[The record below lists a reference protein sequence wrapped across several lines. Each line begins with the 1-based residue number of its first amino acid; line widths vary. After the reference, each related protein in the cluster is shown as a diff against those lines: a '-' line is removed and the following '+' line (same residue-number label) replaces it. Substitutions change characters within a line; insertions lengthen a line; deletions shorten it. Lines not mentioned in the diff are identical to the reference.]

1 MNYSYFEIG
10 GQIVECQQHSTS
22 IPSPLPSPSSFR
34 GAPTALPVAQV
45 QGQRKQKVAGGRKG
59 DRTSERKQAAK
70 VIGGAAIRAGVAIL
84 MVPDPLPLVDEIA
97 GLVLIAGGAGLVY
110 YSES

>member
-22 IPSPLPSPSSFR
+22 IPSPLPSASSFR
-34 GAPTALPVAQV
+34 GAPTDLPVAQV
-45 QGQRKQKVAGGRKG
+45 QAQRKQKVAGGRKA
-59 DRTSERKQAAK
+59 DRTSIRKESAK
-70 VIGGAAIRAGVAIL
+70 LIGGGMIRAGVAIL

-97 GLVLIAGGAGLVY
+97 GLALIAGGAGLVY
-110 YSES
+110 YGEN

>member
-59 DRTSERKQAAK
+59 DRTSMRKESAK
-70 VIGGAAIRAGVAIL
+70 LIGGGMIRAGVAIL
-84 MVPDPLPLVDEIA
+84 MVPDPLPVVDEIA
-97 GLVLIAGGAGLVY
+97 GLALIAGGAGLVY

>member
-10 GQIVECQQHSTS
+10 GQLVECQQHSTS

-34 GAPTALPVAQV
+34 GAPTGRAVAQV

-59 DRTSERKQAAK
+59 DLGIGRKMTKTVGTTMIRT
-70 VIGGAAIRAGVAIL
+70 GVAIL
-84 MVPDPLPLVDEIA
+84 MVPDPLPLVDEIVA
-97 GLVLIAGGAGLVY
+97 VSLIAGGATLVY
-110 YSES
+110 LAEN

>member
-10 GQIVECQQHSTS
+10 GQLVECQQHSTS
-22 IPSPLPSPSSFR
+22 IPSPLSSPSSFR
-34 GAPTALPVAQV
+34 GAPTTPTVAQV

-59 DRTSERKQAAK
+59 DRTSIRKEGAK
-70 VIGGAAIRAGVAIL
+70 LVGGGMIRAGVAIL
-84 MVPDPLPLVDEIA
+84 MVPDPLPFVDEIA
-97 GLVLIAGGAGLVY
+97 AVALIAGGAGLVY

>member
-1 MNYSYFEIG
+1 MISYFEIG

-59 DRTSERKQAAK
+59 DHTSIRKESAK
-70 VIGGAAIRAGVAIL
+70 LIGGGMIRAGVAIL
-84 MVPDPLPLVDEIA
+84 MVPDPLPVVDEIA

-110 YSES
+110 YGEN

>member
-1 MNYSYFEIG
+1 MSSFFEIG
-10 GQIVECQQHSTS
+10 GQLVECQTRSTS
-22 IPSPLPSPSSFR
+22 IPSPLSSPSSFR

-59 DRTSERKQAAK
+59 EQTSVRKEGASL
-70 VIGGAAIRAGVAIL
+70 VGGGMIRAGVAIL

-97 GLVLIAGGAGLVY
+97 AVVLIAGGAALVY
-110 YSES
+110 YGES

>member
-1 MNYSYFEIG
+1 MNHSYFEIG
-10 GQIVECQQHSTS
+10 GQLVECQQHSTF

-45 QGQRKQKVAGGRKG
+45 QAQRKQKVAGGRKG
-59 DRTSERKQAAK
+59 DQSSMAK
-70 VIGGAAIRAGVAIL
+70 ESAKLIGSGMIRAGVAIL
-84 MVPDPLPLVDEIA
+84 MVPDPLPVVDEIA

-110 YSES
+110 YGES

>member
-10 GQIVECQQHSTS
+10 GQIVECQTRSTS

-34 GAPTALPVAQV
+34 GAPTGLPVAQV

-59 DRTSERKQAAK
+59 EQRTIHKEGAK
-70 VIGGAAIRAGVAIL
+70 LVGGGMIRAGVAIL
-84 MVPDPLPLVDEIA
+84 MVPDPLPLVDEIIA
-97 GLVLIAGGAGLVY
+97 VSLIAGGATLVY
-110 YSES
+110 LAEN

>member
-1 MNYSYFEIG
+1 MNSYFEIG
-10 GQIVECQQHSTS
+10 GQIVECELHSTS
-22 IPSPLPSPSSFR
+22 ISSPFPSPSSFR

-59 DRTSERKQAAK
+59 DRTSIRKESAK
-70 VIGGAAIRAGVAIL
+70 LIGGGMIRAGIAIL

-97 GLVLIAGGAGLVY
+97 GVVLIAGGAGLVY
-110 YSES
+110 YGEN

>member
-1 MNYSYFEIG
+1 MNSYFEIG
-10 GQIVECQQHSTS
+10 GQIVECELHSTS
-22 IPSPLPSPSSFR
+22 ISSPSPSPSSFR

-59 DRTSERKQAAK
+59 DRTSIRKESAK
-70 VIGGAAIRAGVAIL
+70 LIGGGMIRAGIAIL

-97 GLVLIAGGAGLVY
+97 GVVLIAGGAGLVY
-110 YSES
+110 YGEN